1 MKKVILTAMC
11 LLSLFLCS
19 CGNPVKILVKNIS
32 MGGTGDN
39 YNVSPAKV
47 AVTKIKMNGV
57 VKIPITITNNDSNQK
72 TYQLKVVSPVI
83 GETNTDYTSY
93 PVKGM
98 GTFFSQNT
106 EYVDNVWFSQG
117 TITVNGGSKETIDF
131 YIAKVDNIP
140 NTQLWVNVSVKTQQQ
155 ITSAYIVNILI
166 KGDKK

>member
-72 TYQLKVVSPVI
+72 TYQLKVVSPLVDDVS
-83 GETNTDYTSY
+83 ESYTPY
-93 PVKGM
+93 PVSGI
-98 GTFFSQNT
+98 GAFFQNDT
-106 EYVDNVWFSQG
+106 V
-117 TITVNGGSKETIDF
+117 TVNGGEEETVNF
-131 YIAKVDNIP
+131 YIAKVDKIP
-140 NTQLWVNVSVKTQQQ
+140 NIQVWVNVSVETSNQ